1 MKLLF
6 ILVVMVSIIPLAVWA
21 GTGSLSRAAQALR
34 EYMLVMAVLTVPA
47 VVVAAITL
55 LPRLWG

>member
-1 MKLLF
+1 
-6 ILVVMVSIIPLAVWA
+6 MVSIIPLAVWA
-21 GTGSLSRAAQALR
+21 GTGSLSRAWQALR
-34 EYMLVMAVLTVPA
+34 EYMLVMAFLTVPA

>member
-6 ILVVMVSIIPLAVWA
+6 ILVVMVSIIPLSVWA

-47 VVVAAITL
+47 VVVAAISL